1 VLDEGFKILSSD
13 VFNALAETLAKGK
26 EQGSRRKGT
35 GKRPRFVVQTPLVAH
50 VPVKMIRILEVHMR
64 EPLKDTVD
72 KTLLMGF
79 LMVALCGLMGNWIC
93 QGHFSSF
100 FVRKNRIDN
109 DLQTVLWSIL
119 FVTYR

>member
-1 VLDEGFKILSSD
+1 MS
-13 VFNALAETLAKGK
+13 
-26 EQGSRRKGT
+26 
-35 GKRPRFVVQTPLVAH
+35 
-50 VPVKMIRILEVHMR
+50 RILEVHMR

-72 KTLLMGF
+72 KTLIMGF

-93 QGHFSSF
+93 QGNFSSF